1 MNKKYLIAVAALITL
16 SFVVFNV
23 YESSTGDFKCTN
35 TQAVILDK
43 ESKVSDP
50 THPAF
55 EDRQRQ
61 KILTMNKYCTIYADQ
76 CSTFTSEQTQRVLE
90 ICSTYH

>member
-16 SFVVFNV
+16 SFVVFNA
-23 YESSTGDFKCTN
+23 YESSTGEFKCSN

-43 ESKVSDP
+43 ESKVLDQ

-61 KILTMNKYCTIYADQ
+61 KILTMTKYCTIYADQ
-76 CSTFTSEQTQRVLE
+76 CSTFASEQSQRVQE
-90 ICSTYH
+90 ICKAYP